1 MQSIHKIVLPVLAL
15 LLAGAGGAARADG
28 LSDLKAALV
37 RVNGQAPIKGL
48 VDLRTWHRPGNAPEP
63 DQGQVVLTVED
74 NADGLRLAYSRDMV
88 ARIDA
93 DQRARA
99 RDPDVKT
106 PTLSAVRSFDSTDIM
121 PMVSAVTWFGR
132 LLDRA
137 VFKAE
142 RSDTYAGKP
151 ARLLTFEIP
160 ITALSKRERKYAKRI
175 ESLLEIWTAADG
187 TPLATR
193 STQTV
198 FGRAFVVVSFE
209 ARSEEE
215 NVFSVVRGRLVTLRK
230 MTRTTAS
237 GAGEQDERKTVKTLQ
252 VL

>member
-1 MQSIHKIVLPVLAL
+1 MPSTQKILASACAL
-15 LLAGAGGAARADG
+15 LLTFAGGAAHADG
-28 LSDLKAALV
+28 LADLKAALV
-37 RVNGQAPIKGL
+37 RLNSQAPIKGII
-48 VDLRTWHRPGNAPEP
+48 DLRTWQRPGNAPEP
-63 DQGQVVLTVED
+63 DQGQVALTIED
-74 NADGLRLAYSRDMV
+74 SPDGLRLTYSRDML

-106 PTLSAVRSFDSTDIM
+106 PTLAAVRSFDTADM
-121 PMVSAVTWFGR
+121 LPMVSSATWLAR

-142 RSDTYAGKP
+142 RGDAYAGKP

-160 ITALSKRERKYAKRI
+160 LTSLSKRERKYAKRI

-209 ARSEEE
+209 AQNEEE
-215 NVFSVVRGRLVTLRK
+215 NVFSVVHGRLVTLRK
-230 MTRTTAS
+230 TSRSNAS
-237 GAGEQDERKTVKTLQ
+237 GAGERDERKAIKTLQ

>member
-1 MQSIHKIVLPVLAL
+1 MQLIHPILVSACAL
-15 LLAGAGGAARADG
+15 LLAGASGAARADG
-28 LSDLKAALV
+28 LADLKSALV
-37 RVNGQAPIKGL
+37 RVNGQAPVKATI
-48 VDLRTWHRPGNAPEP
+48 DMRTWHRPGDAPDP
-63 DQGQVVLTVED
+63 DQGQVALTVED
-74 NADGLRLAYSRDMV
+74 NQDGLQLSYARDTL

-99 RDPDVKT
+99 RNPDAKT
-106 PTLSAVRSFDSTDIM
+106 PTLTAVRSFDTADVV
-121 PMVSAVTWFGR
+121 PMVSSATWLAR

-160 ITALSKRERKYAKRI
+160 IASLSKRERKYAKRM
-175 ESLLEIWTAADG
+175 ESLLEIWTSADG
-187 TPLATR
+187 TPLASR
-193 STQTV
+193 ATQTV

-209 ARSEEE
+209 ARSDEE
-215 NVFSVVRGRLVTLRK
+215 NVFSLVQGRLITVRK
-230 MTRTTAS
+230 MTRTSAS
-237 GAGEQDERKTVKTLQ
+237 GAGEQDERKIVKTLQ

>member
-1 MQSIHKIVLPVLAL
+1 MQSIHKILFSVLAL
-15 LLAGAGGAARADG
+15 PLAFAGGAARADG
-28 LSDLKAALV
+28 LADLKAALV
-37 RVNGQAPIKGL
+37 RLNVQAPVKGII
-48 VDLRTWHRPGNAPEP
+48 DLRTWQRPGNAPEP
-63 DQGQVVLTVED
+63 DQGQVALTIED
-74 NADGLRLAYSRDMV
+74 NADGLRLGYSRDML

-106 PTLSAVRSFDSTDIM
+106 PTLAAVRSFDTADM
-121 PMVSAVTWFGR
+121 LPMVSSATWLAR

-142 RSDTYAGKP
+142 RSDAYAGKP

-160 ITALSKRERKYAKRI
+160 ITSLSKRERKYAKRV

-193 STQTV
+193 SAQTV

-209 ARSEEE
+209 ARNEEE
-215 NVFSVVRGRLVTLRK
+215 NVFGVVHGRLITLRK
-230 MTRTTAS
+230 TTHSSAS

>member
-1 MQSIHKIVLPVLAL
+1 MQLIHKILVSAVV
-15 LLAGAGGAARADG
+15 LLASASGAARADG
-28 LSDLKAALV
+28 LADLRAALV
-37 RVNGQAPIKGL
+37 RASGQAPIKGL
-48 VDLRTWHRPGNAPEP
+48 IELRSWHRPGAAPEP
-63 DQGQVVLTVED
+63 DQGQVALTVED
-74 NADGLRLAYSRDMV
+74 DADGLRLSYSRDMR

-99 RDPDVKT
+99 RNPDVKT
-106 PTLSAVRSFDSTDIM
+106 PTLSAVRTFDTADLV
-121 PMVSAVTWFGR
+121 PMVSSAPWLAR
-132 LLDRA
+132 LLERA

-142 RSDTYAGKP
+142 RGDTYAGKP

-160 ITALSKRERKYAKRI
+160 ITALSKRERKYAKRV
-175 ESLLEIWTAADG
+175 ESLLEIWTSADG

-198 FGRAFVVVSFE
+198 YGRAFVVVSFE

-215 NVFSVVRGRLVTLRK
+215 NVFGLVHGRLVTLHK
-230 MTRTTAS
+230 MTRNSAS
-237 GAGEQDERKTVKTLQ
+237 GAGEQDERKIVKTLQ

>member
-1 MQSIHKIVLPVLAL
+1 MSSPQKILLPAFAL
-15 LLAGAGGAARADG
+15 LLAFAGGARADG
-28 LSDLKAALV
+28 LADLKGALV
-37 RVNGQAPIKGL
+37 RLNGQAPIKG
-48 VDLRTWHRPGNAPEP
+48 VIDLRTWQRPGNAPVP
-63 DQGQVVLTVED
+63 DQGQVALTIED
-74 NADGLRLAYSRDMV
+74 NPDGLRLAYSRDML

-99 RDPDVKT
+99 RDPDAKT
-106 PTLSAVRSFDSTDIM
+106 PTLSAVRSFDTADM
-121 PMVSAVTWFGR
+121 LPMVSSATWLAR
-132 LLDRA
+132 LLDRV

-142 RSDTYAGKP
+142 RSDTYSGKP

-160 ITALSKRERKYAKRI
+160 ITSLSKRERKYARRI

-193 STQTV
+193 LSQTV

-215 NVFSVVRGRLVTLRK
+215 NLFGVVHGRLVTLRK
-230 MTRTTAS
+230 TTRTSAS
-237 GAGEQDERKTVKTLQ
+237 GAGEQDERKTIKTLQ